1 MDRYGREVGVESLGS
16 KFGIGSSYPRKGPW
30 RSLPIC
36 PLTSEETYIQRGEA
50 VKSETH
56 ARQGQSWD

>member
-56 ARQGQSWD
+56 AR